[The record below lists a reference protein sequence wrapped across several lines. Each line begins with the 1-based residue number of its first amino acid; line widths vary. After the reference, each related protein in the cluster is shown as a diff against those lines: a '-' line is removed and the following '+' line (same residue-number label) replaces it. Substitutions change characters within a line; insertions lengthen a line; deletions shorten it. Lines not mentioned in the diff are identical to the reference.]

1 MTRKINFRQIAIN
14 DVEGKKQKVDISQLL
29 GNQLYMEGANIE
41 ECELGKRIY
50 FAKEEVELTDAE
62 AEILRVFTQRYSYV
76 IRTAIADMLKSQ
88 TTD

>member
-1 MTRKINFRQIAIN
+1 MTRKINFRKIAIN
-14 DVEGKKQKVDISQLL
+14 DVEGKEQKVDISQLL

>member
-1 MTRKINFRQIAIN
+1 MTRKINFRQIAIMN
-14 DVEGKKQKVDISQLL
+14 VEGKEQKVDISQLL

-50 FAKEEVELTDAE
+50 FAKEEVELTEAE

>member
-1 MTRKINFRQIAIN
+1 MTRKINFRQIAIMN
-14 DVEGKKQKVDISQLL
+14 VEGKEQKVDISQLL

>member
-14 DVEGKKQKVDISQLL
+14 NVEGKEQKVDISQLL

-62 AEILRVFTQRYSYV
+62 AETLRVFTQRYSYV

>member
-1 MTRKINFRQIAIN
+1 MTRKINFRKIAITN
-14 DVEGKKQKVDISQLL
+14 VEGKEQKVDISQLL

>member
-14 DVEGKKQKVDISQLL
+14 DVEGKEQKVDISQLL

-62 AEILRVFTQRYSYV
+62 AETLLVFTQRYSYV

>member
-1 MTRKINFRQIAIN
+1 MTRKINFRQIAIMN
-14 DVEGKKQKVDISQLL
+14 VEGKEQRVDISQLL

-62 AEILRVFTQRYSYV
+62 SEILRVFTQRYSYV
-76 IRTAIADMLKSQ
+76 IRNAIADMLKSQ

>member
-1 MTRKINFRQIAIN
+1 MTRKINFREIAIKN
-14 DVEGKKQKVDISQLL
+14 VEGKEQKVDISQLL

-50 FAKEEVELTDAE
+50 FAKEEVELTEAE

>member
-14 DVEGKKQKVDISQLL
+14 DVEGKEQKVDISQLL

>member
-1 MTRKINFRQIAIN
+1 MTRKINFRQIAIMN
-14 DVEGKKQKVDISQLL
+14 VEGKEQKVDISQLL

-76 IRTAIADMLKSQ
+76 IRNAIADMLKSQ

>member
-1 MTRKINFRQIAIN
+1 MKKVNFKEIVIK
-14 DVEGKKQKVDISQLL
+14 DIEGREQKVDVSQLL

-62 AEILRVFTQRYSYV
+62 AETLRVFTQRYSYV

>member
-1 MTRKINFRQIAIN
+1 MTRKINFRQIAIT
-14 DVEGKKQKVDISQLL
+14 DVEGKEQKVDISQLL

-50 FAKEEVELTDAE
+50 FANEEVELTDAE